1 MEFDYNRLS
10 EAIAD
15 GIADGLFM
23 YEKSSKIL
31 KRLDHIEKTLHKD
44 IDGVGEEIAHSRL
57 QGACSLG
64 KLSIS
69 SDVDTDNIAD
79 AIYELIE
86 ALRGRSKT
94 L

>member
-1 MEFDYNRLS
+1 MEIDYNRLS

-15 GIADGLFM
+15 GIADGLSM

-31 KRLDHIEKTLHKD
+31 ERLDHIGKTLHKD
-44 IDGVGEEIAHSRL
+44 IDGVGDAV
-57 QGACSLG
+57 ACSKLQEACNLG

-69 SDVDTDNIAD
+69 SDIDTDNIAD

-86 ALRGRSKT
+86 ALKRRNNG
-94 L
+94 